1 MSTSIIVVPCFNE
14 VERLDVAAFRQF
26 VCANAEVRFLFVD
39 DGSTDRTLDVLG
51 ELHRADPERL
61 LLHALPRNVGKAE
74 AVRNGLLA
82 ACSMGPRYVGFWDA
96 DLATPLED
104 IPVFAKL
111 LDERPD
117 TEMVFGS
124 RVNLLGRNV
133 HRNLGRHYVGRA
145 FATVA
150 AFALGVGIYDTQCG
164 AKLFRVSD
172 GFIGRLQEP
181 FIGSWI
187 FDVEIL
193 AREVQARKHG
203 NLPSL
208 RTIVYEHPLM
218 EWRDVAGSKLRLGDW
233 FAVGGSL
240 VRIYWKYLRP
250 SRAAAQER
258 LTSGR

>member
-14 VERLDVAAFRQF
+14 AERLDVAVFRLF
-26 VCANAEVRFLFVD
+26 ASANPEVRLLFVD

-51 ELHRADPERL
+51 ELRRTRPERL

-104 IPVFAKL
+104 IAVFAKL

-133 HRNLGRHYVGRA
+133 HRNLARHYVGRV

-150 AFALGVGIYDTQCG
+150 AFTLGVEIYDTQCG

-172 GFIGRLQEP
+172 GFMGRLQEP
-181 FIGSWI
+181 FIGGWI

-203 NLPSL
+203 NLPPVRS
-208 RTIVYEHPLM
+208 IIYEHPLM
-218 EWRDVAGSKLRLGDW
+218 SWRDVAGSKLRLRDW

-250 SRAAAQER
+250 GRAAAQER